1 MMNEY
6 IWKSKKTIVDKNT
19 VDQSSVK
26 MIDMSERELQSAY
39 THCKNMLYNGDKT
52 SPGRYL
58 VLEEIKK
65 QTLYCNAELAVR
77 WFLQIVNDKDTPVYS
92 RFSLINEINDF
103 IELNKDGIKV
113 QDLKLK
119 DIYNGVPI
127 DYSNISVELFLKS
140 CKDTLGKFNKS
151 HITQTFIVN
160 LGIWFSQDEIRNFEQ
175 VEKLSTLEERIQVVK
190 DRLNLRNDLKIPIK
204 SSGLSYTQFRSMIN
218 LKSNKKYL
226 ELTTNQLETL
236 RDKVLFLLEEN
247 VSFHISQWETLM
259 AQIEEVA
266 EFKKYKLC

>member
-1 MMNEY
+1 MPN
-6 IWKSKKTIVDKNT
+6 I
-19 VDQSSVK
+19 
-26 MIDMSERELQSAY
+26 
-39 THCKNMLYNGDKT
+39 
-52 SPGRYL
+52 
-58 VLEEIKK
+58 
-65 QTLYCNAELAVR
+65 
-77 WFLQIVNDKDTPVYS
+77 
-92 RFSLINEINDF
+92 
-103 IELNKDGIKV
+103 
-113 QDLKLK
+113 
-119 DIYNGVPI
+119 
-127 DYSNISVELFLKS
+127 SNISVDLFLKS

-190 DRLNLRNDLKIPIK
+190 DRLNLRNDLRIPIK

-247 VSFHISQWETLM
+247 VSFHISQWESLM

-266 EFKKYKLC
+266 EFKGIKL